1 MQGKAGLTKKHWG
14 EKKGKKKIKRQA
26 QRRKQSV
33 KEMGKAK
40 TRTVIPADISKSK
53 GEQMANA
60 TGRSMK
66 MRMVLLTVLQK
77 HEAHSYLRNC
87 AFTLLSASIFFPHRA
102 IDSHPLTALRPLLNC
117 HPFIVSFPSH
127 SV

>member
-1 MQGKAGLTKKHWG
+1 MFRGKKDSQKSIGG
-14 EKKGKKKIKRQA
+14 KKGLKGRHKEG
-26 QRRKQSV
+26 KQSV

-40 TRTVIPADISKSK
+40 TGTVIPADISKSK
-53 GEQMANA
+53 GEQMANG
-60 TGRSMK
+60 TGRSRK
-66 MRMVLLTVLQK
+66 MRTVLLTVLQK